1 MKRAVQTTLF
11 VLCVVFS
18 LAAFV
23 NVLGDNAE
31 VEAMANTVACA
42 GEGTTC
48 RPQKTRM
55 ERTPIAQSF
64 ELVTGKRTVEV
75 RCARSL
81 VLVGDYAC
89 AVR

>member
-1 MKRAVQTTLF
+1 MKRAVQTIVF

-18 LAAFV
+18 LAAIV

-31 VEAMANTVACA
+31 VEALASATACA
-42 GEGTTC
+42 GEGAAC
-48 RPQKTRM
+48 HPQKTRM

-64 ELVTGKRTVEV
+64 ELATAKRTVEV
-75 RCARSL
+75 RCARAL

>member
-1 MKRAVQTTLF
+1 MKRAVQTTIF

-18 LAAFV
+18 VAAVV

-31 VEAMANTVACA
+31 VEAMATAAACA

-48 RPQKTRM
+48 HPQKTRM

-75 RCARSL
+75 RCARAL

-89 AVR
+89 VVR

>member
-1 MKRAVQTTLF
+1 MKRAVQTTVF

-18 LAAFV
+18 VAAVV

-31 VEAMANTVACA
+31 VEAMADAAACA

-48 RPQKTRM
+48 HPQKTRM

-64 ELVTGKRTVEV
+64 EIVTAKRKVSV

-81 VLVGDYAC
+81 ILVGDYSC

>member
-1 MKRAVQTTLF
+1 MRRAVQTILF
-11 VLCVVFS
+11 LLCVVFTVS
-18 LAAFV
+18 AAV

-31 VEAMANTVACA
+31 VEVMAKAAACA
-42 GEGTTC
+42 GEGATC
-48 RPQKTRM
+48 HPQATRM

-64 ELVTGKRTVEV
+64 DFVTAKRKVEV

-81 VLVGDYAC
+81 LLVGEYSC

>member
-1 MKRAVQTTLF
+1 MKRAVQTAVF

-18 LAAFV
+18 VAAVV
-23 NVLGDNAE
+23 NVLADNAE
-31 VEAMANTVACA
+31 VEAMAVAAACA

-48 RPQKTRM
+48 HPQKTRM

-75 RCARSL
+75 RCARAL

-89 AVR
+89 VIH

>member
-1 MKRAVQTTLF
+1 MKRAVQTIVF

-18 LAAFV
+18 LAAVV

-31 VEAMANTVACA
+31 VEAMANAVACA
-42 GEGTTC
+42 GEGATC
-48 RPQKTRM
+48 HPQKTRM
-55 ERTPIAQSF
+55 ERTPIARSF
-64 ELVTGKRTVEV
+64 EIVTARRKVQV

-81 VLVGDYAC
+81 VLVGDYSC